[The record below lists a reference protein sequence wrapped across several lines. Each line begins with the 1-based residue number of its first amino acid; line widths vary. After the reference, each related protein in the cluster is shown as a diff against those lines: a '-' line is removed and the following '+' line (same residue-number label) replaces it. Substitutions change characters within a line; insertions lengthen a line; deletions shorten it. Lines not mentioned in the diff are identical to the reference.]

1 MIKFVV
7 SRQLRLLPG
16 LLSVFLVLLFISLPQ
31 PGIADEHQKVEGISN
46 KNPGAD
52 LWRNVRQRDQEL
64 LGSLKSNSQGSSQVK
79 SVDSKMLINQ
89 QGDLWARFRMEQLIK
104 YGMMSLGGIL
114 ILILVFYLL
123 RGRVN
128 IDGGLSGNMVHR
140 FNSYERVLHWV
151 LALVFLFLAITGLTL
166 LFGRTLLIPVMG
178 HELFSVI
185 ASSSKEGHN
194 LFGPIF
200 LVSVVLMLIR
210 FVKKNIY
217 AKGDLTWLL
226 KGGGMIGKSH
236 VTGGFF
242 NMGEKSW
249 YWLVILIGLLISIS
263 GLILVSP
270 NFGQGRVIMELSHVV
285 HAAGALILIAVSFGH
300 MYLGTVGT
308 EGTNESMRTGYV
320 DISWAEAHHDRWA
333 KECHEKQLIVS
344 AEQYAKLQGRNPI
357 NSEDSLSLEKNQ

>member
-1 MIKFVV
+1 VIKHLV
-7 SRQLRLLPG
+7 SRQLRLLQSFV
-16 LLSVFLVLLFISLPQ
+16 SVFLVLVIISLFQ
-31 PGIADEHQKVEGISN
+31 QTYADEHQKIEGISN

-52 LWRNVRQRDQEL
+52 LWRNIRQRDQEL
-64 LGSLKSNSQGSSQVK
+64 LGSLKSTSPGISQVK
-79 SVDSKMLINQ
+79 SVDSNILINE
-89 QGDLWARFRMEQLIK
+89 QGEIWAKFRMEQIIK
-104 YGMMSLGGIL
+104 YGMMLLGS
-114 ILILVFYLL
+114 ILVIIFLFYLL

-128 IDGGLSGNMVHR
+128 IEGGLSGKMVHR

-151 LALVFLFLAITGLTL
+151 LALVFLFLAITGLIL
-166 LFGRTLLIPVMG
+166 LFGRSLLIPVMG
-178 HELFSVI
+178 HELFALF

-200 LVSVVLMLIR
+200 LVSIVLMLIR

-249 YWLVILIGLLISIS
+249 YWMVILIGLLVSIS

-270 NFGQGRVIMELSHVV
+270 NFGQGRIIMELSHVV
-285 HAAGALILIAVSFGH
+285 HAAGALLLITVSLGH
-300 MYLGTVGT
+300 MYLGSVGS
-308 EGTNESMRTGYV
+308 EGSLEAMKTGYV

-333 KECHEKQLIVS
+333 KECNEKQMIVS
-344 AEQYAKLQGRNPI
+344 AEDYAKLQGRIPI
-357 NSEDSLSLEKNQ
+357 KTEATVSTEKSL